1 MTDYI
6 ISQYKVLKPCFQ
18 KIILFECI
26 VLKNGKFGLGAKL
39 EFFKEENTLIQLKD
53 HIKRQKKIEKIISIK
68 KKNSRNKISVNALR
82 NNINLLLENKFIF
95 FYPFTPFIKLPS

>member
-26 VLKNGKFGLGAKL
+26 VLKNGEFGLGAKL
-39 EFFKEENTLIQLKD
+39 EFFKEENTLI
-53 HIKRQKKIEKIISIK
+53 
-68 KKNSRNKISVNALR
+68 
-82 NNINLLLENKFIF
+82 
-95 FYPFTPFIKLPS
+95 